1 MLNLTTPHFLLTETR
16 RGLQRQVYQRYLH
29 SWSSQER
36 NADHHNCN
44 SVCDIHWSVC
54 VVCECVLASALHM
67 FPGRLCVTQLKP
79 QSLKKTSTHT
89 HTHTY
94 RERERE
100 SFVSSSCDDIKHKRQ
115 TCSVFF
121 RSRSPAEYLNILT
134 PRHIYWRIKQKI
146 TEMSKNIILFSEKR
160 IKSNIC

>member
-1 MLNLTTPHFLLTETR
+1 MMLNLTTPHFLLTETR

-67 FPGRLCVTQLKP
+67 FPGRLRVTQLKP

-89 HTHTY
+89 HTHTQ
-94 RERERE
+94 RERERAL
-100 SFVSSSCDDIKHKRQ
+100 SRHLVTILNTNVKHAVCSSS
-115 TCSVFF
+115 VY
-121 RSRSPAEYLNILT
+121 RSRSPAEYHRDT
-134 PRHIYWRIKQKI
+134 F
-146 TEMSKNIILFSEKR
+146 TGE
-160 IKSNIC
+160 

>member
-1 MLNLTTPHFLLTETR
+1 MMLNLTTPHFLLTETR

-67 FPGRLCVTQLKP
+67 FPGRLRVTQLKP

-89 HTHTY
+89 HTH
-94 RERERE
+94 RERE
-100 SFVSSSCDDIKHKRQ
+100 SFVSSSCDYIKHKRQ

-121 RSRSPAEYLNILT
+121 LSVSVSFSSRIS
-134 PRHIYWRIKQKI
+134 PRHIYWRIK
-146 TEMSKNIILFSEKR
+146 
-160 IKSNIC
+160 